1 MKQEFVIYTGS
12 MFGGK
17 TSRMLAR
24 LERAKYKKKVIK
36 LFKPNMDTRYSTES
50 VMSHNGVRW
59 RSTNIVNGQDILE
72 NLGRADVVAVDEA
85 FMIPGV
91 ADTLVELYKRGK
103 TIYVS
108 SLQMSSA
115 GDPFEEIMKMM
126 PYATRIEVCP
136 AVCFCGEDAYYTI
149 RLNNEEREVMV
160 GGKDD
165 YEPRCKEHTHY
176 MNELEELDNGEIK

>member
-1 MKQEFVIYTGS
+1 
-12 MFGGK
+12 
-17 TSRMLAR
+17 
-24 LERAKYKKKVIK
+24 
-36 LFKPNMDTRYSTES
+36 
-50 VMSHNGVRW
+50 
-59 RSTNIVNGQDILE
+59 
-72 NLGRADVVAVDEA
+72 
-85 FMIPGV
+85 MIPGV
-91 ADTLVELYKRGK
+91 ADALVDLYKRGK

-115 GDPFEEIMKMM
+115 GDPFEEVVKMM

-176 MNELEELDNGEIK
+176 MNELEELDNE